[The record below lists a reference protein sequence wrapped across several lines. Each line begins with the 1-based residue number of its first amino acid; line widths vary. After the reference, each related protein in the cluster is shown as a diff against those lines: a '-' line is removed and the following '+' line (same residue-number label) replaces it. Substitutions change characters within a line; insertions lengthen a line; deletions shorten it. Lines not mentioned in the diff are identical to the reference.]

1 MNVSPQNLLN
11 SCFRTVLVSFLHR
24 RHKDVIHFKIYNNGE
39 CFNIYGEDEFASVPE
54 LIQFYRSGEGDF
66 LDDNREPVDLIQP
79 LHVQTSAAPLQ
90 QERLVCYCVFEIF
103 SSPKS

>member
-1 MNVSPQNLLN
+1 M
-11 SCFRTVLVSFLHR
+11 
-24 RHKDVIHFKIYNNGE
+24 IHFKIYNNGE